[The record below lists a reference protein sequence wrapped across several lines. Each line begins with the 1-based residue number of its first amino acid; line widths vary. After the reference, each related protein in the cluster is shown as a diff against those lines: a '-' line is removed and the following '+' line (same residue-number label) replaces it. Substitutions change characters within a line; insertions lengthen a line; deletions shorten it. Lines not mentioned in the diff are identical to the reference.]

1 MVAPA
6 PTTSNPTAKTQVPQ
20 RQPRRRSAS
29 SSASSVSEQEGFS
42 FFERLLAYVK
52 AKNGKFVRE
61 ADGALLVLID
71 GRAIPLTNSPDNLQI
86 SGLMVDSCNVS
97 TLLVGARIAIQRLQV
112 HADNAASKIRTRMFS
127 ATSEE
132 GGRIYL
138 PTANDTLL
146 RVSADGIEEV
156 QNIEN
161 QDSIWVRHPKD
172 AAFKYKQTEASRG
185 VALFEELLVNTQ
197 ACRIPELSWFVAMHE
212 GLFPF
217 VRDTSSS
224 RALVV
229 HVGKSQQGKTSG
241 AERFLLLHGLGKVT
255 GDTSVAALR
264 NEPDPGLLVLD
275 NREHANLTNELIQHL
290 LFLSTGAETKRSRSD
305 GTMRTGEKT
314 RPVTVITS
322 IEGVFKTELRLRC
335 AEVEYCVLGDKNERE
350 VIERRIVECRHDI
363 NSALVEVL
371 RRFLVIQ
378 SLKIACPN
386 PFDGNFG
393 VHFRALCNLLRA
405 FAEVAAKPSEWAEN
419 LIQAWDHHLRLS
431 ASSEVETSELEFPIR
446 RILEDVSANPIR
458 NLEVSEETAVH
469 AGRAGRIYKTTCAWM
484 LEQLQRRPGVQQ
496 NGLPRSPSAL
506 SRRLASDRFVSF
518 EFLGMVNRTAS
529 SKKVGF
535 FFPNDESD
543 AK

>member
-6 PTTSNPTAKTQVPQ
+6 PTSPNPAAKTQVSQ
-20 RQPRRRSAS
+20 RQPRRRNAPPSAS
-29 SSASSVSEQEGFS
+29 SAAEQEGFAY
-42 FFERLLAYVK
+42 FERLLAYIK
-52 AKNGKFVRE
+52 TKNGRFVKE
-61 ADGALLVLID
+61 ADGALLVLIE
-71 GRAIPLTNSPDNLQI
+71 GRAIPLTNSPDNLQL
-86 SGLMVDSCNVS
+86 SGLMVDACNVS

-112 HADNAASKIRTRMFS
+112 HATKEASKIRTRMFS

-146 RVSADGIEEV
+146 RVSADAIDVV

-172 AAFKYKQTEASRG
+172 AAFRYAQTDASRG

-217 VRDTSSS
+217 VRDISSC

-255 GDTSVAALR
+255 GNTSVAALR

-275 NREHANLTNELIQHL
+275 NREHANLTNELIEHL
-290 LFLSTGAETKRSRSD
+290 LFLSTGAESKRSRSD
-305 GTMRTGEKT
+305 GSMRIGEKT

-335 AEVEYCVLGDKNERE
+335 AEVEYSVVGEKSERE
-350 VIERRIVECRHDI
+350 QVEQRIVESRHEI
-363 NSALVEVL
+363 NSALVAVL
-371 RRFLVIQ
+371 QRFLAIQ
-378 SLKIACPN
+378 QLKIACPN

-405 FAEVAAKPSEWAEN
+405 FAELAAKPTGWAED
-419 LIQAWDHHLRLS
+419 LIQAWDYHLRLN
-431 ASSEVETSELEFPIR
+431 ASNEVETSELEFPIR
-446 RILEDVSANPIR
+446 RILEDTSANPIR
-458 NLEVSEETAVH
+458 SLDVTEETAVH
-469 AGRAGRIYKTTCAWM
+469 DGRPGRIYKTTCAWM
-484 LEQLQRRPGVQQ
+484 LEQLQRRPGTQV
-496 NGLPRSPSAL
+496 NALPRSPSAL

-518 EFLGMVNRTAS
+518 VFLGTVNRTAS